1 MYFKFNFNDLQGRQ
15 KSVIGNNY
23 CKIFMKFEFC
33 DKEKVIEA
41 VNNCKLFIRFEL
53 CDEKWLMV
61 TVNYCKNIPENDTL
75 PVVIPVLL

>member
-1 MYFKFNFNDLQGRQ
+1 MIYEEGK

-41 VNNCKLFIRFEL
+41 INNCKLFIRFEL
-53 CDEKWLMV
+53 CDEK
-61 TVNYCKNIPENDTL
+61 
-75 PVVIPVLL
+75 